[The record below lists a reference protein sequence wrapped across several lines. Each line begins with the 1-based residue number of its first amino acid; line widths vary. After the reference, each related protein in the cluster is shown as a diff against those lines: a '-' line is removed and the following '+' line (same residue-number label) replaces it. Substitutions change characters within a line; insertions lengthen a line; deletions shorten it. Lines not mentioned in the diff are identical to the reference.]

1 MEIFDK
7 QVIKILEIAVYLF
20 FAIVFFRQ
28 INWKDPKTYKVSALT
43 LAAVGLGAGL
53 LSIIME

>member
-1 MEIFDK
+1 MEIFDNP
-7 QVIKILEIAVYLF
+7 VIKILEVAVYLF

-43 LAAVGLGAGL
+43 LAAIALGYGL
-53 LSIIME
+53 LSILLG

>member
-1 MEIFDK
+1 MKIFDNL
-7 QVIKILEIAVYLF
+7 VIKILEIAVYLF

-28 INWKDPKTYKVSALT
+28 IDWKDPKTYKVSALT

-53 LSIIME
+53 LSMILG

>member
-1 MEIFDK
+1 MEIFDNP
-7 QVIKILEIAVYLF
+7 VIKILEIAVYLF

-28 INWKDPKTYKVSALT
+28 IDWKDPKTYKVSALT

-53 LSIIME
+53 LSIILG

>member
-7 QVIKILEIAVYLF
+7 PVIKILEIAVYLF

-43 LAAVGLGAGL
+43 LAAVGLGAWFCQ
-53 LSIIME
+53 